1 MRVRNVSLAL
11 TALLLIQGSALAS
24 SSLLIMKNQ
33 FGEQSAN
40 TITGP
45 TLPLAGSANVV
56 IMTGATAPVDGT
68 TGDNIA
74 AKGSFYIA
82 QDTGVLYQNT
92 GSRTAPTWANASG
105 AAIDATLAGFSA
117 GAGTVSSA
125 DTVLHAFNKLVGN
138 TQNLTVIGNVLTG
151 FTAAAGTVSSADS
164 VLGAFQKLGGNTTQ
178 LKNGTFTPAPE
189 TVSVAGAISTTLMET
204 IVANAAGAPY
214 AATLAAPSSQDG
226 QIKII
231 KMTTATNPVTLACT
245 NIVFSG
251 AYTPTGTTTITFTST
266 GDNAIFMAVGTKWV
280 YLGGSA
286 IAS

>member
-24 SSLLIMKNQ
+24 PSLLIMKNQ
-33 FGEQSAN
+33 FGEQSSN

-56 IMTGATAPVDGT
+56 VMTGATAPVNST
-68 TGDNIA
+68 TGAGIA
-74 AKGSFYIA
+74 AKGSLYIA

-92 GSRTAPTWANASG
+92 NNKTSPTWANASG
-105 AAIDATLAGFSA
+105 SALAATLSGFSA
-117 GAGTVSSA
+117 AAGTVSSA
-125 DTVLHAFNKLVGN
+125 DTVLVAFNKLVGN
-138 TQNLTVIGNVLTG
+138 TQNLTVIGNVLTAYSAG
-151 FTAAAGTVSSADS
+151 AGTVTSSDS

-189 TVSVAGAISTTLMET
+189 TVSGAGAISTTLMET
-204 IVANAAGAPY
+204 IVANGTGGSY

-231 KMTTATNPVTLACT
+231 KMTTATHTVTVACT

-251 AYTPTGTTTITFTST
+251 AYTPTGTTTLTFTST
-266 GDNAIFMAVGTKWV
+266 GDSAVLMALGAKWI

-286 IAS
+286 VAS